1 MPAHNGL
8 AVAPPVDDPLPAL
21 EVSKLDRD
29 ILRQLAAGYT
39 DEATAVRLN
48 VSPRTVRRRLAL
60 IGEQLGVQG
69 RFGLGVAAAQLGLVS
84 VRRR

>member
-1 MPAHNGL
+1 MPVHNGL
-8 AVAPPVDDPLPAL
+8 AAAPPAGESLPTL

-29 ILRQLAAGYT
+29 ILRQLAAGHT
-39 DEATAVRLN
+39 DEATALRLN
-48 VSPRTVRRRLAL
+48 VSPRTVRRRVAL

-84 VRRR
+84 VRWR

>member
-1 MPAHNGL
+1 MPVHNGL
-8 AVAPPVDDPLPAL
+8 VPAANAHDRLPTVVVT
-21 EVSKLDRD
+21 ELDRD
-29 ILRQLAAGYT
+29 ILIQLAAGHT
-39 DEATAVRLN
+39 DEATALRLN

>member
-1 MPAHNGL
+1 MPVHNGP
-8 AVAPPVDDPLPAL
+8 APAAGDHDILPT
-21 EVSKLDRD
+21 VVVTTLDRE
-29 ILRQLAAGYT
+29 ILTQLAAGHT
-39 DEATAVRLN
+39 DEATALRLN
-48 VSPRTVRRRLAL
+48 VSPRTVRRRLAM